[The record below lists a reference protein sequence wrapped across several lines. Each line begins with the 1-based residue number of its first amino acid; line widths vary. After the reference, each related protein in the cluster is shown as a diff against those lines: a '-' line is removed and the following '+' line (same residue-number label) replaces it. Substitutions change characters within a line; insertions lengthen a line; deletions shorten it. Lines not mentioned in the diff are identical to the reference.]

1 VAGRKKARSV
11 PRSKAP
17 RLGRP
22 PASNAA
28 ETRQRI
34 IATAAELFAVKGYG
48 VTTNKDVAAQAGVTT
63 GALYYYFD
71 SKLAMYLAVYAE
83 MAARVNDRLTG
94 AMEAESTFSGKLRAV
109 LEAVYQMNLEDPS
122 IARFLGTARVDR
134 LRHKELLLAIPHSP
148 GEGVQL
154 VGPMLDAGVA
164 SGEVDAGRC
173 DVIEAVMRTIF
184 VGLTDNSAVSADPA
198 YHRRAIDGIE
208 ALFDGDLV
216 RRPRRAPRRQ
226 AS

>member
-1 VAGRKKARSV
+1 V

-28 ETRQRI
+28 ETRRRI
-34 IATAAELFAVKGYG
+34 VATAAELFAVNGYG
-48 VTTNKDVAAQAGVTT
+48 VTTNKDVAAQAGITT

-71 SKLAMYLAVYAE
+71 SKLDMYLAVYAE
-83 MAARVNDRLTG
+83 LATRVNERLIS

-109 LEAVYQMNLEDPS
+109 LEAVYMMNLEDPS

-134 LRHKELLLAIPHSP
+134 LRHRELMDAIPHSP

-154 VGPMLDAGVA
+154 VLPMLDAGVA
-164 SGEVDAGRC
+164 SGEVDADRR

-184 VGLTDNSAVSADPA
+184 VGLTDNSALSADPA

-216 RRPRRAPRRQ
+216 RRPRRAPGRQ

>member
-1 VAGRKKARSV
+1 V

-48 VTTNKDVAAQAGVTT
+48 VTTNKDVAAQAGITT

-83 MAARVNDRLTG
+83 LAARVNERLTG
-94 AMEAESTFSGKLRAV
+94 AMEDESTFSGKLRAV

-134 LRHKELLLAIPHSP
+134 LRHRDLMEAIPHSP
-148 GEGVQL
+148 GEGIQL
-154 VGPMLDAGVA
+154 VGPMLDAGMT
-164 SGEVDAGRC
+164 SGEVDADRR

-184 VGLTDNSAVSADPA
+184 VGLTDNSALSADPA

-208 ALFDGDLV
+208 ALFDSELV
-216 RRPRRAPRRQ
+216 RRPRRASRRR
-226 AS
+226 AV

>member
-1 VAGRKKARSV
+1 M

-34 IATAAELFAVKGYG
+34 IATAAELFAVNGYG
-48 VTTNKDVAAQAGVTT
+48 VTTNKDVAAQAGMST

-71 SKLAMYLAVYAE
+71 SKLAMYLAVYE
-83 MAARVNDRLTG
+83 ELAARVNDRLTG
-94 AMEAESTFSGKLRAV
+94 AMAAESTFAGKLRAV
-109 LEAVYQMNLEDPS
+109 LDAVYQMNLEDPS
-122 IARFLGTARVDR
+122 IARFIGTARVDR
-134 LRHKELLLAIPHSP
+134 LRHKELMAAIPNSP
-148 GEGVQL
+148 GEGVQI
-154 VGPMLDAGVA
+154 VEPMLDAGVA
-164 SGEVDAGRC
+164 SGEVDPDRR

-184 VGLTDNSAVSADPA
+184 VGLTDNSALSADPA
-198 YHRRAIDGIE
+198 YHGRAIDGIE

>member
-1 VAGRKKARSV
+1 V

-34 IATAAELFAVKGYG
+34 ITTAAELFAANGYG
-48 VTTNKDVAAQAGVTT
+48 VTTNKDVAAQAGITT

-71 SKLAMYLAVYAE
+71 SKLDMYLAVYAE
-83 MAARVNDRLTG
+83 LAARVNERLTG
-94 AMEAESTFSGKLRAV
+94 AMESESTFAAKLRAV
-109 LEAVYQMNLEDPS
+109 LETVYQMNIEDPS

-134 LRHKELLLAIPHSP
+134 LRHKELLVAIPNSP

-154 VGPMLDAGVA
+154 VGPMLDAGID
-164 SGEVDAGRC
+164 SGEVDADRR
-173 DVIEAVMRTIF
+173 DVIAAVMRTIF
-184 VGLTDNSAVSADPA
+184 VGLTDNSALSADPA

-216 RRPRRAPRRQ
+216 RRPRRSPRRR

>member
-1 VAGRKKARSV
+1 MPK
-11 PRSKAP
+11 SKAP

-34 IATAAELFAVKGYG
+34 ITTAAELFAANGYG
-48 VTTNKDVAAQAGVTT
+48 VTTNKDVAEQAGITT

-71 SKLAMYLAVYAE
+71 SKLEMYLAVYAE
-83 MAARVNDRLTG
+83 LAARVNERLIG
-94 AMEAESTFSGKLRAV
+94 AMEAESTFAGKLRAV

-134 LRHKELLLAIPHSP
+134 LRHKELLLAIPNSP
-148 GEGVQL
+148 GEGAQL
-154 VGPMLDAGVA
+154 VGPMLDAGID
-164 SGEVDAGRC
+164 SGEVDADRR
-173 DVIEAVMRTIF
+173 DVIAAVMRTIF
-184 VGLTDNSAVSADPA
+184 VGLTDNSALSADPA

-208 ALFDGDLV
+208 SLFDGGLV
-216 RRPRRAPRRQ
+216 RRPRRAARRR

>member
-1 VAGRKKARSV
+1 M

-34 IATAAELFAVKGYG
+34 IATAAELFAANGYG
-48 VTTNKDVAAQAGVTT
+48 VTTNKDVAEQAGITT

-71 SKLAMYLAVYAE
+71 SKLEMYLAVYAE
-83 MAARVNDRLTG
+83 LAARVNERLTG
-94 AMEAESTFSGKLRAV
+94 AMEAESTFAGKLRAV

-134 LRHKELLLAIPHSP
+134 LRHKELLLAIPNSP
-148 GEGVQL
+148 GEGAQL
-154 VGPMLDAGVA
+154 VGPMLDAGIDA
-164 SGEVDAGRC
+164 GEVDADRR
-173 DVIEAVMRTIF
+173 DVIAAVMRTIF
-184 VGLTDNSAVSADPA
+184 VGLTDNSALSADPA

-208 ALFDGDLV
+208 SLFDGGLV
-216 RRPRRAPRRQ
+216 RRPRRAARRR

>member
-1 VAGRKKARSV
+1 M
-11 PRSKAP
+11 PRSRAP

-34 IATAAELFAVKGYG
+34 ISTAAELFAVNGYG
-48 VTTNKDVAAQAGVTT
+48 VTTNKDVAAQAGITT

-71 SKLAMYLAVYAE
+71 SKLAMYLAVYTELAE
-83 MAARVNDRLTG
+83 RVNERLTSAMAA
-94 AMEAESTFSGKLRAV
+94 EATFAGKLQAV

-134 LRHKELLLAIPHSP
+134 LRHKDLLAAMPHSP

-154 VGPMLDAGVA
+154 VGPMVEAGISA
-164 SGEVDAGRC
+164 GEIDPDRR
-173 DVIEAVMRTIF
+173 DVIEAVMRTVF
-184 VGLTDNSAVSADPA
+184 VGLTDNSALSADPA

-208 ALFDGDLV
+208 ALFAGSLV
-216 RRPRRAPRRQ
+216 RSAGPVAGRQ

>member
-1 VAGRKKARSV
+1 M

-28 ETRQRI
+28 ETRRRI
-34 IATAAELFAVKGYG
+34 IATAAELFAVNGYG
-48 VTTNKDVAAQAGVTT
+48 VTTNKDVAAQAGITT

-71 SKLAMYLAVYAE
+71 SKLDMYLAVYAE
-83 MAARVNDRLTG
+83 LATRVNERLIS

-109 LEAVYQMNLEDPS
+109 LEAVYMMNLEDPS

-134 LRHKELLLAIPHSP
+134 LRHRELMDAIPHSP

-154 VGPMLDAGVA
+154 VLPMLDAGVA
-164 SGEVDAGRC
+164 SGEVDADRR

-184 VGLTDNSAVSADPA
+184 VGLTDNSALSADPA

>member
-1 VAGRKKARSV
+1 M

-34 IATAAELFAVKGYG
+34 VATAAELFAVNGYG
-48 VTTNKDVAAQAGVTT
+48 VTTNKDVAAQAGITT

-71 SKLAMYLAVYAE
+71 SKPAMYLAVYAE
-83 MAARVNDRLTG
+83 LATRVNDRLTD
-94 AMEAESTFSGKLRAV
+94 AMESESTFSGKLRAV
-109 LEAVYQMNLEDPS
+109 LETVYQMNLEDPS

-134 LRHKELLLAIPHSP
+134 LRHKELTLAIPHSP

-164 SGEVDAGRC
+164 SGEVDADRR
-173 DVIEAVMRTIF
+173 DIIEAVMRTIF
-184 VGLTDNSAVSADPA
+184 VGLTDNSALSADPA

-208 ALFDGDLV
+208 ALFDGNLV
-216 RRPRRAPRRQ
+216 RRPRRTAPRQ

>member
-1 VAGRKKARSV
+1 M

-34 IATAAELFAVKGYG
+34 IATAAELFAANGYG
-48 VTTNKDVAAQAGVTT
+48 VTTNKDVAEQAGITT

-71 SKLAMYLAVYAE
+71 SKLEMYLAVYAE
-83 MAARVNDRLTG
+83 LAARVNERLTG
-94 AMEAESTFSGKLRAV
+94 AMEAESTFAGKLRAV

-134 LRHKELLLAIPHSP
+134 LRHKELLLAIPNSP
-148 GEGVQL
+148 GEGAQL
-154 VGPMLDAGVA
+154 VGPMLDAGID
-164 SGEVDAGRC
+164 SGEVDADRR
-173 DVIEAVMRTIF
+173 DVIAAVMRTIF
-184 VGLTDNSAVSADPA
+184 VGLTDNSALSADPA

-208 ALFDGDLV
+208 SLFDGGLV
-216 RRPRRAPRRQ
+216 RRPRRAARRR

>member
-1 VAGRKKARSV
+1 M

-34 IATAAELFAVKGYG
+34 IATAAEVFAVNGYG
-48 VTTNKDVAAQAGVTT
+48 VTTNKDVAAQSGITT
-63 GALYYYFD
+63 GAIYYYFD

-83 MAARVNDRLTG
+83 LAARVNDRLTS
-94 AMEAESTFSGKLRAV
+94 AMETQSTFSGKLRAV

-122 IARFLGTARVDR
+122 IARFLGTARFDR
-134 LRHKELLLAIPHSP
+134 LRHKELMLAIPHSP

-154 VGPMLDAGVA
+154 VGPMVDAGVA
-164 SGEVDAGRC
+164 SGEVDADRRH
-173 DVIEAVMRTIF
+173 VIEAVMRTIF

>member
-1 VAGRKKARSV
+1 M

-34 IATAAELFAVKGYG
+34 ITTAAEMFAINGYG
-48 VTTNKDVAAQAGVTT
+48 RTTNKDVALRAGITT

-71 SKLAMYLAVYAE
+71 SKLAMYLTVYWE
-83 MAARVNDRLTG
+83 LAALVNERLNS
-94 AMEAESTFSGKLRAV
+94 AMHEESTFSGKFRAV
-109 LEAVYQMNLEDPS
+109 MEAVYQMNREDPS

-134 LRHKELLLAIPHSP
+134 MRHEELRSAIPHSP
-148 GEGVQL
+148 GEGANL
-154 VGPMLDAGVA
+154 VAPM
-164 SGEVDAGRC
+164 VDAGIEFGEIDPERR

-184 VGLTDNSAVSADPA
+184 VGLTDVSAQMADPQ
-198 YHRRAIDGIE
+198 YHRRAIDGLE
-208 ALFDGDLV
+208 ALFAGDLV
-216 RRPRRAPRRQ
+216 RHPRRAAPRR
-226 AS
+226 AG

>member
-1 VAGRKKARSV
+1 M

-34 IATAAELFAVKGYG
+34 IATAAQLFAANGYG
-48 VTTNKDVAAQAGVTT
+48 VTTNKDVAEQAGITT

-71 SKLAMYLAVYAE
+71 SKLEMYLAVYAE
-83 MAARVNDRLTG
+83 LAARVNERLTG
-94 AMEAESTFSGKLRAV
+94 AMEAESTFAGKLRAV

-134 LRHKELLLAIPHSP
+134 LRHKELLLAIPNSP
-148 GEGVQL
+148 GEGAQL
-154 VGPMLDAGVA
+154 VGPMLDAGIE
-164 SGEVDAGRC
+164 SGEVDADRR
-173 DVIEAVMRTIF
+173 DVIAAVMRTIF
-184 VGLTDNSAVSADPA
+184 VGLTDNSALSADPA

-208 ALFDGDLV
+208 SLFDGDLV
-216 RRPRRAPRRQ
+216 RRPRRAARRR

>member
-1 VAGRKKARSV
+1 M

-34 IATAAELFAVKGYG
+34 IVTAAELFAVNGYG
-48 VTTNKDVAAQAGVTT
+48 VTTNKDVAAQAGITT

-71 SKLAMYLAVYAE
+71 SKVAMYLAVYE
-83 MAARVNDRLTG
+83 ELAARVNDRLTG

-109 LEAVYQMNLEDPS
+109 LEAVYQVNLEDPS

-134 LRHKELLLAIPHSP
+134 LRHKELMLAIPHSP

-164 SGEVDAGRC
+164 SGEVDADRRN
-173 DVIEAVMRTIF
+173 VVAAVMRTIF
-184 VGLTDNSAVSADPA
+184 VGLTDNSALSADPA

-208 ALFDGDLV
+208 ALFDGNLV
-216 RRPRRAPRRQ
+216 RRPRRAARRQ